1 MARPCALPIRGRAGG
16 VAHCNAMQAFT
27 TFTPEHDAYRAR
39 VRAFAQEQLRP
50 HSRRWDEAVELP
62 RDAIRAMGAAGILGV
77 VAPAALGGEDR
88 DFVSLGIAIEEVA
101 AADLS
106 CALIAWQQATF
117 SRFFPGWGDDT
128 LRSVIRGD
136 TVLAL
141 ATSEEDAGSDV
152 SAMRTTAVQDG
163 DDYVLNG
170 TKIHVSQ
177 VPGAQVL
184 AVSARVGEGAGKRPM
199 VLLRV
204 PADAPGVSVE
214 PMAQMGVRAHQL
226 GIVRLQDVRV
236 PCAATLGGE
245 GQGKALMYA
254 RYNVS
259 RCMSPLSAL
268 GAARAVLDDT
278 MAFARSKVVFG
289 RPIAANQSISFP
301 LVEHHT
307 RIEAARLLVYRALAM
322 NDAGL
327 DATRDTAMGKWLGI
341 STGVQV
347 IQDCLQIRGANGY
360 LKDWGVEQRL
370 RDVNALYFTGG
381 TLQIMKLLLV
391 RELLGAE
398 FAGLRA

>member
-1 MARPCALPIRGRAGG
+1 MS
-16 VAHCNAMQAFT
+16 AFS
-27 TFTPEHDAYRAR
+27 TFTPEHETYRAR
-39 VRAFAQEQLRP
+39 VRAFAQAELRP
-50 HSRRWDEAVELP
+50 HSRRWDEAGELP

-77 VAPAALGGEDR
+77 IAPGELGGEAR
-88 DFVSLGIAIEEVA
+88 DFISLGIAIEEIA

-117 SRFFPGWGDDT
+117 TRFFPGWGDDT
-128 LRSVIRGD
+128 VRSVLRGE

-152 SAMRTTAVQDG
+152 SAMRTTATPDG
-163 DDYVLNG
+163 GDYVVDG

-177 VPGAQVL
+177 VPGAHLL
-184 AVSARVGEGAGKRPM
+184 AVSARVDDGSAKRPM
-199 VLLRV
+199 ILLRI
-204 PADAPGVSVE
+204 PADALGVSCE

-226 GIVRLQDVRV
+226 GIVRLRNVRV
-236 PCAATLGGE
+236 PRSATLGGD

-259 RCMSPLSAL
+259 RCMSPLAAL
-268 GAARAVLDDT
+268 GAARAAVDET
-278 MAFARSKVVFG
+278 MAFARTKVVFG

-327 DATRDTAMGKWLGI
+327 NATRDAAMGKWLGI
-341 STGVQV
+341 TTGVQA
-347 IQDCLQIRGANGY
+347 IQDCLQLLGANGY

-381 TLQIMKLLLV
+381 TIQIMKLMLV

-398 FAGLRA
+398 FAGLRG

>member
-1 MARPCALPIRGRAGG
+1 
-16 VAHCNAMQAFT
+16 
-27 TFTPEHDAYRAR
+27 
-39 VRAFAQEQLRP
+39 
-50 HSRRWDEAVELP
+50 
-62 RDAIRAMGAAGILGV
+62 MGAAGVLGV
-77 VAPAALGGEDR
+77 VAPRELGGEAR
-88 DFVSLGIAIEEVA
+88 DFISLGIAIEEIA
-101 AADLS
+101 AADMS

-117 SRFFPGWGDDT
+117 TRFFPGWGDET
-128 LRSVIRGD
+128 VRSVLRGE
-136 TVLAL
+136 TTLAL

-152 SAMRTTAVQDG
+152 SAMRAAATPDG
-163 DDYVLNG
+163 DDYVVNG

-177 VPGAQVL
+177 VPGAEVL
-184 AVSARVGEGAGKRPM
+184 AVSARIHDGAGDGSAKRPM

-204 PADAPGVSVE
+204 PADAPGVSCA

-226 GIVRLQDVRV
+226 GVVRMNNVRV
-236 PCAATLGGE
+236 PRTATLGGE

-259 RCMSPLSAL
+259 RCMSPLAAL
-268 GAARAVLDDT
+268 GAARAVLDET
-278 MAFARSKVVFG
+278 MAIARAKVVFG

-307 RIEAARLLVYRALAM
+307 KIEAARLLVYRALAM

-341 STGVQV
+341 TTGVQA
-347 IQDCLQIRGANGY
+347 IQECLQLLGANGY
-360 LKDWGVEQRL
+360 LKDYGVEQRL

-381 TLQIMKLLLV
+381 TIQIMKSILV

>member
-1 MARPCALPIRGRAGG
+1 MI
-16 VAHCNAMQAFT
+16 AFA
-27 TFTPEHDAYRAR
+27 TFSAEHDAYRAR
-39 VRAFAQEQLRP
+39 VRDFAQSELRP
-50 HSRRWDEAVELP
+50 HSRRWDEADVLP
-62 RDAIRAMGAAGILGV
+62 LDAVRAMGAAGIFGV
-77 VAPAALGGEDR
+77 VAPRHLGGEAR
-88 DFVSLGIAIEEVA
+88 DYVSLGIAIEEVA

-117 SRFFPGWGDDT
+117 TRFFPGWGDDT
-128 LRSVIRGD
+128 VRAVLRGEAV
-136 TVLAL
+136 VAL

-152 SAMRTTAVQDG
+152 SAMRTVARPDG
-163 DDYVLNG
+163 DDYLVSG

-184 AVSARVGEGAGKRPM
+184 AVSARVDDGSERRPM

-214 PMAQMGVRAHQL
+214 AMPQMGVRAHQL
-226 GIVRLQDVRV
+226 GIVRMDSVRV
-236 PCAATLGGE
+236 PKSAVMGSE

-259 RCMSPLSAL
+259 RCMSPLAAL
-268 GAARAVLDDT
+268 GAARAVVDET
-278 MAFARSKVVFG
+278 MAFARDKVAFG
-289 RPIAANQSISFP
+289 RPVAANQSISFP

-307 RIEAARLLVYRALAM
+307 KIEAARLLVYRALAM

-327 DATRDTAMGKWLGI
+327 DSTRETAMGKWLGI
-341 STGVQV
+341 TTGVQA
-347 IQDCLQIRGANGY
+347 IQECLQLRGANGY
-360 LKDWGVEQRL
+360 LRDWGVEQRL

-381 TLQIMKLLLV
+381 TIQIMKLILV

-398 FAGLRA
+398 SAGLR